1 MKFSALF
8 TLVVFLTVMI
18 FITPSF
24 SVELPSEIEENY
36 RFMGMT
42 EEEIISVKEELK
54 NVDRPNY
61 VTDTEKKFYCSH
73 LVWTGFKNKYN
84 IDLNGGQYGKAIY
97 PPEIIDSGYVYRIYI
112 KWWKISIPYILY

>member
-18 FITPSF
+18 FMTPSF

-54 NVDRPNY
+54 NVDSTNY
-61 VTDTEKKFYCSH
+61 VTDAEKKFYCSH
-73 LVWTGFKNKYN
+73 LVWAGFKDKYN

-112 KWWKISIPYILY
+112 K